1 MATEFKISKSEIVNT
16 IATLWTPLQDEE
28 KQLLLTHLEIKKL
41 KKNDFAYKIGQET
54 RTITCLIKGKLKIFK
69 ASANGKDQIIRV
81 VKPIGFLGYRAF
93 FADEDYTTS
102 AIAIESSVIAT
113 IPLTIIVELMH
124 ANPHVALFFLK
135 HLSTVLGVADQRLV
149 NLSQKHVRG
158 RLADTL
164 LFLQDTY
171 GYEEDN
177 QTLNVYLS
185 RKELASLSNMTTSNA
200 IRTLSSF
207 ATDGWI
213 ETDRRRIKILN
224 KTMLQKISDLG

>member
-41 KKNDFAYKIGQET
+41 RKNDFAYKIGQEA

-81 VKPIGFLGYRAF
+81 VKPIDFLGYRAF

-200 IRTLSSF
+200 I
-207 ATDGWI
+207 
-213 ETDRRRIKILN
+213 
-224 KTMLQKISDLG
+224 

>member
-1 MATEFKISKSEIVNT
+1 MTTEFMISKSEIVDA

-28 KQLLLTHLEIKKL
+28 KQILLTHLEIKKL
-41 KKNDFAYKIGQET
+41 KKNDFAYKVGQEA

-81 VKPIGFLGYRAF
+81 VKPIDFLGYRAF

-124 ANPHVALFFLK
+124 ANPHMALFFLK

-158 RLADTL
+158 RLADAL
-164 LFLQDTY
+164 LFLQETY

-207 ATDGWI
+207 SADGWI
-213 ETDRRRIKILN
+213 ETNRRKIKILN